1 MEKQKKNIRQLL
13 SLAGIIGAAAYAA
26 HVVIGGILWEGY
38 NHITQTISE
47 LTGSQAPNADFLLIF
62 TNIYGI
68 CMIIFSVNLLLQVR
82 QKKLHKAVWIGA
94 LLLTIMEITSYVGYS
109 LFPLDTSGA
118 LSGFQNIMHMVV
130 TAIVVICTIGTGFF
144 MGAGMRKSPEYIK
157 LGTFILVCAVIITV
171 FGAMTPA
178 FMANNIPVSG
188 LTERINIFTLQICLS
203 VISVTMYHKK

>member
-1 MEKQKKNIRQLL
+1 MEKQKKTYRQLL
-13 SLAGIIGAAAYAA
+13 SLAGIIGAAAYIA
-26 HVVIGGILWEGY
+26 HVIIGGILWEGY
-38 NHITQTISE
+38 SHITQTISE
-47 LTGSQAPNADFLLIF
+47 LTGSQGPNADFLLIF

-68 CMIIFSVNLLLQVR
+68 CMIIFSVNLILQIR
-82 QKKLHKAVWIGA
+82 QKRLHKAVWIGA

-109 LFPLDTSGA
+109 LFPLDTSGD

-130 TAIVVICTIGTGFF
+130 TAVVVLCTISMGFF
-144 MGAGMRKSPEYIK
+144 MGVGMRSNPEYKK
-157 LGTFILVCAVIITV
+157 LGTFILICAVVITV

-203 VISVTMYHKK
+203 VISVTMYHKN

>member
-38 NHITQTISE
+38 SHITQTISE
-47 LTGSQAPNADFLLIF
+47 LTGSQASNADFLLIF

-68 CMIIFSVNLLLQVR
+68 CMIVFSANLFLQVR
-82 QKKLHKAVWIGA
+82 QKRLHKAVWIGA
-94 LLLTIMEITSYVGYS
+94 LLLMIMEITSFIGYS
-109 LFPLDTSGA
+109 LFPLDTSGD
-118 LSGFQNIMHMVV
+118 LSGFQNIMHMAV
-130 TAIVVICTIGTGFF
+130 TAVVVICTIGTGFF
-144 MGAGMRKSPEYIK
+144 MGAGMRKTPEYKK
-157 LGTFILVCAVIITV
+157 LGSFILVCAIIITA

-178 FMANNIPVSG
+178 FMANNVPISG

-203 VISVTMYHKK
+203 VISVTMFRRN